1 MVEAGASVAET
12 EVEPVRHVPWITALE
27 QLRPGGAPVAC
38 PVLPG
43 QAGVGGEAES
53 GREGPVG
60 GEPLRAHPAPTPVS
74 PVCPGSG
81 WALLATTPTSDTSVC
96 PTRVDTDSPLH
107 CQPVLYFSPSVF
119 FAATPSPHAITLS
132 FCLWLSL
139 FPLSSLLSSPLG
151 FCSSLPPCHSLHL
164 GPELPS
170 LSCLVTPS
178 PCLSVGASPPTVTAT
193 PLSLIFS
200 YPSPRCPWPV
210 PLAPSQP
217 LSLSSFLA
225 PRHWESQRSLSKS
238 EAHWWLLGAQNRG
251 LPTPPPTRPRYE
263 AGRGREVVVCLARRK
278 CLCCGL
284 VTPTP

>member
-1 MVEAGASVAET
+1 MHIRLPPPCLLSVLALAGPCWPPPPRLT
-12 EVEPVRHVPWITALE
+12 PL
-27 QLRPGGAPVAC
+27 C
-38 PVLPG
+38 VLP
-43 QAGVGGEAES
+43 E
-53 GREGPVG
+53 
-60 GEPLRAHPAPTPVS
+60 LTPTPLS
-74 PVCPGSG
+74 TASLCCTFLPV
-81 WALLATTPTSDTSVC
+81 
-96 PTRVDTDSPLH
+96 
-107 CQPVLYFSPSVF
+107 
-119 FAATPSPHAITLS
+119 
-132 FCLWLSL
+132 
-139 FPLSSLLSSPLG
+139 
-151 FCSSLPPCHSLHL
+151 SSLPPPPPPMLSPFRSVSGCHCFPSHLSSLPPWASALLSLLSLHL

-193 PLSLIFS
+193 PLTLIFS

-217 LSLSSFLA
+217 LSLSFLA
-225 PRHWESQRSLSKS
+225 PRHWESQRSPSKS

>member
-96 PTRVDTDSPLH
+96 PTRVDTDSP
-107 CQPVLYFSPSVF
+107 PSCLDLRVP
-119 FAATPSPHAITLS
+119 AAIRGP
-132 FCLWLSL
+132 L
-139 FPLSSLLSSPLG
+139 FPASDATSDHHFPLPSKSYHAGRPLG
-151 FCSSLPPCHSLHL
+151 HRTCKD
-164 GPELPS
+164 G
-170 LSCLVTPS
+170 
-178 PCLSVGASPPTVTAT
+178 G
-193 PLSLIFS
+193 
-200 YPSPRCPWPV
+200 
-210 PLAPSQP
+210 
-217 LSLSSFLA
+217 
-225 PRHWESQRSLSKS
+225 
-238 EAHWWLLGAQNRG
+238 
-251 LPTPPPTRPRYE
+251 
-263 AGRGREVVVCLARRK
+263 
-278 CLCCGL
+278 
-284 VTPTP
+284 